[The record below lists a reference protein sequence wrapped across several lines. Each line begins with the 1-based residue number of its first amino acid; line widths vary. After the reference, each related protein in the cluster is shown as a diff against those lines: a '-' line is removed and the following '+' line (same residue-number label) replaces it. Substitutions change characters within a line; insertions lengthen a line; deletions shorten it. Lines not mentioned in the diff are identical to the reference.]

1 MNNKV
6 YDILAFVG
14 RLLLPAVAT
23 FVVAFGDIW
32 HIQYATEIGA
42 TITAI
47 ATLINSILA
56 DASKKYFSNI
66 TEEE

>member
-1 MNNKV
+1 MSNKM
-6 YDILAFVG
+6 YDILAFIG

-32 HIQYATEIGA
+32 HIQYASEIGA
-42 TITAI
+42 TITTI

-56 DASKKYFSNI
+56 DVSKKYFNNGD
-66 TEEE
+66 

>member
-1 MNNKV
+1 MNNKM
-6 YDILAFVG
+6 YDILACIG

-32 HIQYATEIGA
+32 HIQYAAEIGA
-42 TITAI
+42 TTTAV

-56 DASKKYFSNI
+56 DASKKYFNH
-66 TEEE
+66 EGE